1 MFDETKEYEVPN
13 EKGLKTFKKFLKK
26 DCGKEWIETK
36 LIYEPTGPLIF
47 CNLYSFSAGYS
58 NYLREFASEN
68 QLRVY
73 EVNPK
78 KSANFAKAF
87 GNRSKTD
94 AVDAKMLYNFHL
106 LLKKEDLNIPEIDET
121 TEQLGSFIG
130 SYEILQKT
138 RTILSNHL
146 HSMEY
151 KSGIDTELK
160 ESIKK
165 EINHLKQIE
174 EDLEREMKT
183 FAENNPKTREVL
195 DNLLSIKGI
204 GVISAIALLYLFKK
218 YPDINRNETT
228 ALAGLDPVRRQSG
241 SSLNGGRKRSRAGD
255 PMLRKVL
262 YLSCMN
268 SIQHSDRIRM
278 FYEPLVANNHKKPK
292 VALVACMIK
301 ILLGV
306 HQIYVN
312 KSKYK
317 PLYIDNKNL
326 CLPS

>member
-1 MFDETKEYEVPN
+1 MFDGSKDYEVPN
-13 EKGLKTFKKFLKK
+13 ERGTKTLKK
-26 DCGKEWIETK
+26 LIKRNYGKEWREVR
-36 LIYEPTGPLIF
+36 LIYEPTGP
-47 CNLYSFSAGYS
+47 YS

-78 KSANFAKAF
+78 KSANFAKAL

-94 AVDAKMLYNFHL
+94 AVDAKMLYSFHL

-121 TEQLGSFIG
+121 TEQLGPFIH
-130 SYEILQKT
+130 SYEIIQKT
-138 RTILSNHL
+138 RTMLSNHL
-146 HSMEY
+146 HAMEY
-151 KSGIDTELK
+151 KSGIDTKLK

-183 FAENNPKTREVL
+183 FAENNPETREAL

-218 YPDINRNETT
+218 YPDTNRNGTT

-241 SSLNGGRKRSRAGD
+241 FSLNGGRKISRAGD
-255 PMLRKVL
+255 SMLRKVL
-262 YLSCMN
+262 YLACMN
-268 SIQHSDRIRM
+268 SIQHNERIRM
-278 FYEPLVANNHKKPK
+278 FYEPLVTNNHKKPK

-301 ILLGV
+301 ILLV
-306 HQIYVN
+306 AHQ
-312 KSKYK
+312 KSM
-317 PLYIDNKNL
+317 
-326 CLPS
+326 